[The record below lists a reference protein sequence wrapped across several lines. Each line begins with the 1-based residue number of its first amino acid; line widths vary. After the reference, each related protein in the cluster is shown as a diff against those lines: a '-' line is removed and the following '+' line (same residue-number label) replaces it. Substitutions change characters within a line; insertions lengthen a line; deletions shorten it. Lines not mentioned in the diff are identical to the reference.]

1 MLKQYQSINKPET
14 KKPIHKTKLF
24 TYSKRQETSIKT
36 VATPKTVADNQ
47 IDPKTATIS
56 EQGQGINFM
65 LTDRRLNIRITLRLR
80 LAKVTRLWLYL

>member
-36 VATPKTVADNQ
+36 VATPKIVADNQ

-65 LTDRRLNIRITLRLR
+65 QISTFMESMDEKNVQTNSVAIDAI
-80 LAKVTRLWLYL
+80 K